1 MGINKTIIIAN
12 LTKDVELKY
21 TSTGKAIAN
30 FSIAYNDGFG
40 DKKEVSYFDVQ
51 VWEKQAENC
60 ENYLKKGSLV
70 AIEGKLVQQRW
81 QDKASGQTRSKV
93 VINANQ
99 VQFLDS
105 KGKANEVQNDPWQES
120 EQPDNGYPKD
130 DDWIGR

>member
-1 MGINKTIIIAN
+1 MGINKIIIVAN

-21 TSTGKAIAN
+21 TSTGKEVGT

-60 ENYLKKGSLV
+60 AQYLKKGSLV

-81 QDKASGQTRSKV
+81 QDKTSGQNKSKV
-93 VINANQ
+93 VINASQ

-105 KGKANEVQNDPWQES
+105 KGKSAEIQSDPWTQ
-120 EQPDNGYPKD
+120 Q
-130 DDWIGR
+130 